1 MKLGLSLCLTL
12 LAAGCATTS
21 QPEPFPMI
29 GEAPSLTP
37 TNAASISG
45 DISDTIMRRL
55 KPNEGTLSIGGN
67 NPTIDK
73 DLMMTLKARGYRL
86 VLRNAKHAISYEAA
100 PIGPL
105 LLVRFRID
113 DVQIAQGYRNGANGE
128 MVSATPVSVT
138 EG

>member
-1 MKLGLSLCLTL
+1 MKFGVPVCLAL
-12 LAAGCATTS
+12 LAAGCAAP
-21 QPEPFPMI
+21 QPEPFPMS
-29 GEAPSLTP
+29 GDAPALTP
-37 TNAASISG
+37 TNAASVSG
-45 DISDTIMRRL
+45 DISDTIMRRI
-55 KPNEGTLSIGGN
+55 KPNDGTLSIGGN

-73 DLMMTLKARGYRL
+73 DLMTTLKAHGYRL
-86 VLRNAKHAISYEAA
+86 VLRNAKHAISYETS
-100 PIGPL
+100 PVGPL